1 MALRG
6 WEDLDTRC
14 QAVNHSPVLGLV
26 HSAPKI
32 HHHPNR
38 PQRASPSLIR
48 REVTTSSPGSRP
60 AASHAPATCPASLGP
75 PRPASLREAPPRP
88 PPRGLT
94 LQARRNSSSIAADWC
109 GAASPTRAPR
119 AGRTTPSSQPAESWR
134 WRPSS
139 VRRLSAGR
147 QGPGVTRG
155 SRWATRGSLSRLS
168 RLMKTRWTS
177 FHVVRN
183 AGSLSTSIPDPSSSI
198 LKDLHFQ

>member
-6 WEDLDTRC
+6 WEDLDIRC

-48 REVTTSSPGSRP
+48 REVMISSPGPRP

-75 PRPASLREAPPRP
+75 RAPPPSGRLRPVPPAALLSRPAA
-88 PPRGLT
+88 
-94 LQARRNSSSIAADWC
+94 IAVALLLV
-109 GAASPTRAPR
+109 GA
-119 AGRTTPSSQPAESWR
+119 
-134 WRPSS
+134 
-139 VRRLSAGR
+139 VRRVPLELLGLVGQHHLHSL
-147 QGPGVTRG
+147 QSPGDGALLQCAAFLRGDKGLESPAG

-183 AGSLSTSIPDPSSSI
+183 AGSLFTSIPDPSSSI